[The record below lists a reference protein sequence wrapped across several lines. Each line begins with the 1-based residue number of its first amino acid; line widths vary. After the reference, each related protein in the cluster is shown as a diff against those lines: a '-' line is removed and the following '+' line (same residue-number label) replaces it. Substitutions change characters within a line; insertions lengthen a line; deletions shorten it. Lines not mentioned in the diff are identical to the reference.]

1 MELSSFYSY
10 LLKTKPKSAEHYESG
25 LRVVSNDM
33 LREGVISKPLNEMT
47 ILEYEFA
54 IIKIFQNKFFNEKN
68 LRGKRMYSNAVKQY
82 QCFLK
87 QNIQEND
94 YKSLENNI
102 KNDESLNETE
112 RVQIIKARKGQG
124 IFREEL
130 LKKYTS
136 CVISGI
142 KDERLLVASHVK
154 PWSVSTNK
162 ERLDAENGLLLS
174 NLFDKMFDIGLITF
188 ENSGKIQIS
197 SSVNEADK
205 KIFGL
210 DNQKIYELKITETL
224 KLNLEYHRDMIF
236 IA

>member
-112 RVQIIKARKGQG
+112 RVQIK
-124 IFREEL
+124 
-130 LKKYTS
+130 
-136 CVISGI
+136 
-142 KDERLLVASHVK
+142 
-154 PWSVSTNK
+154 SVV
-162 ERLDAENGLLLS
+162 RG
-174 NLFDKMFDIGLITF
+174 
-188 ENSGKIQIS
+188 
-197 SSVNEADK
+197 
-205 KIFGL
+205 
-210 DNQKIYELKITETL
+210 
-224 KLNLEYHRDMIF
+224 
-236 IA
+236 